1 MSDDDRTGPLAPEE
15 RAQRGARLRRE
26 VPHAAHAE
34 VSTVG
39 RSPATGILGDQN
51 LSRLQ
56 ELVPLRHERMAQSPF
71 TFYRGAAA
79 VMAAD
84 LARLPHT
91 GITVQLCGD
100 AHLSNFGMFGS
111 PERRLVFDV
120 NDFDETLPGPWEW
133 DLKRLVASLAVA
145 GRDNGYTPKQIRKIL
160 VAATQRYQEAMQRFA
175 AMGNLA
181 VWYSHLDVED
191 VRSQLDSMLD
201 KATSSRFDAN
211 LAKTR
216 SRDHLR
222 SLRKLTTVSEG
233 RRRFV
238 ADPPLL
244 VPLGDLLAQETE
256 DAAADQIRELILGY
270 AASLPSGTAQLVR
283 SYAFV
288 DMARKVVGVGSVGTR
303 CWVVLLRGRDE
314 DDPLFLQV
322 KEAQPSV
329 LARHLGAPVQDG
341 ASPDGG
347 ASANQ
352 GARVVRGQRLM
363 QSVGDIFLGF
373 HRAVGLDGLTRDFY
387 VRQLHDWKGSADI
400 ARMEPRAMR
409 MYGQVC
415 AWTLARAHARS
426 GDRIAIAAYLGEG
439 DSFAEALRE
448 FAETYADLTERDHAA
463 FVHAVRADAYLGR
476 AVGSG

>member
-1 MSDDDRTGPLAPEE
+1 LSALLTTSDGRAARRTAP
-15 RAQRGARLRRE
+15 RSS
-26 VPHAAHAE
+26 HAE
-34 VSTVG
+34 WAPAAG
-39 RSPATGILGDQN
+39 RPDPVDTLEAQGAT
-51 LSRLQ
+51 RVQ
-56 ELVPLRHERMAQSPF
+56 ELLPIRYGRMLDSPF
-71 TFYRGAAA
+71 AFYRGAAA
-79 VMAAD
+79 IMAAD
-84 LARLPHT
+84 LAPT
-91 GITVQLCGD
+91 PASGIRTQLCGD
-100 AHLSNFGMFGS
+100 AHLSNFGGFAAPDRS
-111 PERRLVFDV
+111 LVFDL

-133 DLKRLVASLAVA
+133 DLKRLVASLAIA
-145 GRDNGYTPKQIRKIL
+145 GRDNGYTPKQTRKIL

-175 AMGNLA
+175 GMGNLA
-181 VWYSHLDVED
+181 VWYSHLDVQD
-191 VRSQLDSMLD
+191 VRDQLDSMLD
-201 KATSSRFDAN
+201 KAAGSRFDAN
-211 LAKTR
+211 LAKAR

-244 VPLGDLLAQETE
+244 VPLGDLLADGAE
-256 DAAADQIRELILGY
+256 DAAASQVRELILGY
-270 AASLPSGTAQLVR
+270 AATLPSGTAQLVR
-283 SYAFV
+283 SYTFV

-329 LARHLGAPVQDG
+329 LARHLDAPAGDG
-341 ASPDGG
+341 ASTHE
-347 ASANQ
+347 

-363 QSVGDIFLGF
+363 QSVGDIFLGY

-439 DSFAEALRE
+439 DSFAEALRD
-448 FAETYADLTERDHAA
+448 FAEAYADLTERDHDA
-463 FVHAVRADAYLGR
+463 FVRAVRDDAYLGR
-476 AVGSG
+476 AVSSP

>member
-1 MSDDDRTGPLAPEE
+1 MSDDDRADPLAPEQ

-26 VPHAAHAE
+26 IPHAAHAE
-34 VSTVG
+34 VSPVG
-39 RSPATGILGDQN
+39 RSPATRILGDQN

-71 TFYRGAAA
+71 TFYRGGAA

-84 LARLPHT
+84 LAPLPHT

-100 AHLSNFGMFGS
+100 AHLSNFGMFAS
-111 PERRLVFDV
+111 PERRLVFDI

-133 DLKRLVASLAVA
+133 DVKRLVTSLAIA
-145 GRDNGYTPKQIRKIL
+145 GRDNGYTPKQTRKIL

-175 AMGNLA
+175 GMGNLA
-181 VWYSHLDVED
+181 VWYSHLDVQD
-191 VRSQLDSMLD
+191 VRDQLDSLLD
-201 KATSSRFDAN
+201 KAAGSRFDAN
-211 LAKTR
+211 LAKAR

-244 VPLGDLLAQETE
+244 VPLGDLLAQGAE
-256 DAAADQIRELILGY
+256 DAAAHQVRELILGY
-270 AASLPSGTAQLVR
+270 ATTLPSGTAQLVR
-283 SYAFV
+283 SYTFV

-329 LARHLGAPVQDG
+329 LARHLDAPADDARPHDGAPTHE
-341 ASPDGG
+341 
-347 ASANQ
+347 

-363 QSVGDIFLGF
+363 QSVGDIFLGY

-387 VRQLHDWKGSADI
+387 VRQLHDWKGSADL

-439 DSFAEALRE
+439 DSFAEALRD
-448 FAETYADLTERDHAA
+448 FAEAYADLTERDHDA
-463 FVHAVRADAYLGR
+463 FVRAVRDDAYLGR
-476 AVGSG
+476 AVSSP